1 MQFNAR
7 AFGFNSLNM
16 KFKYGFITDIGTSS
30 NFKGGVDS
38 WLGAAINA
46 TVNTAGI
53 ITNAIQAKRQRQAN
67 IRLQRETN
75 AQNLALAREQN
86 AWSERM
92 INEQNEYNSP
102 ANQRR
107 LLEEGGYN
115 PALFTPDGMTQNTIP
130 SSANLANQVAPRYD
144 QDMTGFNQH
153 LSQIANSGMTYL
165 QAKQMEALTDKIVK
179 ESSQITEM
187 TKQIQSVTKCNEEQA
202 RLIAVNVDKANEEIN
217 QLRENVMSIRIGRTK
232 TMQDIKESQ
241 QRVIITRKQ
250 YQLQEKL
257 TTAQISKIFT
267 EIGLEKAQIE
277 QISQNIVN
285 LSAQAAKTFKE
296 IDVIELDKEYK
307 QIINKYLDDNQR
319 AQLDKY
325 SADIYNQLSG
335 SVHKNVTAFVRDIYA
350 QLSTAFGSQPITR
363 LGDYGSQL
371 YDRINTQGG
380 YTNYLNQQY

>member
-1 MQFNAR
+1 MKIKYGLIKDA
-7 AFGFNSLNM
+7 ACCTSLN
-16 KFKYGFITDIGTSS
+16 D
-30 NFKGGVDS
+30 NS
-38 WLGAAINA
+38 WLGAVINGV
-46 TVNTAGI
+46 VNTAGLV
-53 ITNAIQAKRQRQAN
+53 TNAIQSRRQRSAN
-67 IRLQRETN
+67 IRLQQDTN
-75 AQNLALAREQN
+75 ALNLALAREQN

-92 INEQNEYNSP
+92 IQEQNAYNSP
-102 ANQRR
+102 ANQRK
-107 LLEEGGYN
+107 LLESAGYN
-115 PALFTPDGMTQNTIP
+115 PVLFTPDGMTQNTIP
-130 SSANLANQVAPRYD
+130 SSANLANQVAPRYE

-153 LSQIANSGMTYL
+153 LSQIANSGLTYL
-165 QAKQMEALTDKIVK
+165 QAKQMEAITDKTVK
-179 ESSQITEM
+179 ESSQIKEM
-187 TKQIQSVTKCNEEQA
+187 TKQIKSTIKCNEEQA

-217 QLRENVMSIRIGRTK
+217 QLRENVLSLKMGRTK
-232 TMQDIKESQ
+232 SMQDIKESQ
-241 QRVIITRKQ
+241 QRVIISRKQ

-257 TTAQISKIFT
+257 TNAQINKVLSD
-267 EIGLEKAQIE
+267 IGLQQAQIN

-335 SVHKNVTAFVRDIYA
+335 SIHKNVTAFVRDIYA
-350 QLSTAFGSQPITR
+350 QLSTAFGSMPVTR

-380 YTNYLNQQY
+380 YTNYLNRQY